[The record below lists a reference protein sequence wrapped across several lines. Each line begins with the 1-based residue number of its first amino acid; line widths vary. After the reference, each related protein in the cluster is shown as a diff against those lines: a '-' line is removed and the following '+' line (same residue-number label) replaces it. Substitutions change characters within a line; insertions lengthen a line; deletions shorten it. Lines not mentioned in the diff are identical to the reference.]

1 MKLNFLYSNIQAD
14 VAAIE
19 EELRLAVK
27 SEQAPLVE
35 EAALQLLNA
44 GGKRIRPIFVCLTA
58 RLGNFQW
65 NQVEQAAVAV
75 ELIHMASIVHDD
87 VVDDA
92 DVRRGLPTIKSKW
105 GNHVAMYT
113 GDFLFAKSLE
123 YMTKI
128 SNLEAHQVL
137 SKVTVEL
144 AVGEI
149 EQLRAKYDFEQN
161 VRTYLRRIKRK
172 TALLI
177 AASCELGGIVAQ
189 LDPKLHRKLFLFGY
203 YVGMSFQI
211 TDDVLDFTGSE
222 KTLGKPAGEDL
233 RQGNVTLPV
242 FFAMEDKAFR
252 AKLRQISETTTKEDM
267 APFIEAIK
275 ASGAIAKSEAIAE
288 TYLQKAIG
296 ILDEFPPSKELKPLK
311 QIVQFLDKRKY

>member
-19 EELRLAVK
+19 DELQVAVA
-27 SEQAPLVE
+27 SEQAPLIE
-35 EAALQLLNA
+35 EAARQLLAA

-58 RLGNFQW
+58 RLGQFQW

-92 DVRRGLPTIKSKW
+92 DVRRGRPTIKSKW

-128 SNLEAHQVL
+128 ADPEAHRVL

-149 EQLRAKYDFEQN
+149 EQLRAKYDFNQN

-177 AASCELGGIVAQ
+177 AASCQLGGIVAQ

-211 TDDVLDFTGSE
+211 TDDILDFTGSE
-222 KTLGKPAGEDL
+222 KSLGKPAGEDL
-233 RQGNVTLPV
+233 RQGNITLPV
-242 FFAMEDKAFR
+242 FFAMEDEALKSRLHQITEETQRAEMQAFIVAVR
-252 AKLRQISETTTKEDM
+252 
-267 APFIEAIK
+267 
-275 ASGAIAKSEAIAE
+275 ASGAIEKSEIIAE
-288 TYLQKAIG
+288 SYLQKAVA
-296 ILDEFPPSKELKPLK
+296 ILDEFPPAKELKPLK

>member
-19 EELRLAVK
+19 EELRVAVA
-27 SEQAPLVE
+27 SEQAPLIE

-58 RLGNFQW
+58 RLGQFEW
-65 NQVEQAAVAV
+65 NLVEQAAVAV

-92 DVRRGLPTIKSKW
+92 DVRRGRPTIKAKW

-128 SNLEAHQVL
+128 SNIEAHQVL
-137 SKVTVEL
+137 SSVTVEL

-149 EQLRAKYDFEQN
+149 EQLRAKYNFNQN

-177 AASCELGGIVAQ
+177 AASCQLGGIVAR
-189 LDPKLHRKLFLFGY
+189 LEPKWHRKLFLFGY

-211 TDDVLDFTGSE
+211 TDDILDFTGTE
-222 KTLGKPAGEDL
+222 KSLGKPAGEDL
-233 RQGNVTLPV
+233 RQGNITLPV
-242 FFAMEDKAFR
+242 FFAMEDQAF
-252 AKLRQISETTTKEDM
+252 AVKLREITEDTTKDEM
-267 APFIEAIK
+267 RVFIEEIK
-275 ASGAIAKSEAIAE
+275 ASGAIKKSEAIAE
-288 TYLQKAIG
+288 NYLQKAIA
-296 ILDEFPPSKELKPLK
+296 ILAEFPPSKELKPLK

>member
-19 EELRLAVK
+19 EELRVAVK
-27 SEQAPLVE
+27 SEQAPLIE
-35 EAALQLLNA
+35 EAALELLAA
-44 GGKRIRPIFVCLTA
+44 GGKRVRPIFVCLTA
-58 RLGNFQW
+58 RLGQFEW

-92 DVRRGLPTIKSKW
+92 DMRRGRPTIKSKW

-128 SNLEAHQVL
+128 PNPQAHQVL
-137 SKVTVEL
+137 SNVTVEL

-149 EQLRAKYDFEQN
+149 EQLRAKYDFDQN

-189 LDPKLHRKLFLFGY
+189 LESKWHRKLFLFGY

-211 TDDVLDFTGSE
+211 TDDILDFTGSE

-233 RQGNVTLPV
+233 RQGNITLPV
-242 FFAMEDKAFR
+242 FFAMEDKAFKE
-252 AKLRQISETTTKEDM
+252 KLSKITDETSKEEM
-267 APFIEAIK
+267 QSFIAAIK
-275 ASGAIAKSEAIAE
+275 SSGAIAKSEVIAE
-288 TYLQKAIG
+288 SYLQKAIA

>member
-128 SNLEAHQVL
+128 ANLEAHQVL

-242 FFAMEDKAFR
+242 FFAMEDEAFR
-252 AKLRQISETTTKEDM
+252 AKLHQISETTTKEEM
-267 APFIEAIK
+267 TPFIEAIK
-275 ASGAIAKSEAIAE
+275 VSGAIAKSEAIAE